1 MVVHAFVDPQQEIM
15 MRGKLKIP
23 HTFVIVYTLILFA
36 AAATWIVPGGHFQRK
51 VVEEDGLKREVL
63 VKDSFKFQENEPQF
77 FAIFEAPLKGII
89 RMADIIGFIFI
100 VGGSFYIFQKTGA
113 ISGAIGK
120 IVKIMQGREK
130 WIIVIIMS
138 LFSFFGAF
146 FGMCEEAMP
155 FVLIFVPLALALGY
169 DSITGLCFSFLA
181 AGIGFATAF
190 FNPFTV
196 QIAQK
201 LSEIPPVSGW
211 EYRVGIW
218 IAATFFTIW
227 WVIRYAEK
235 IKKNPQKSL
244 TYEID
249 LKKRDK
255 LESEKQEVGE
265 FNNRHAAVLII
276 LILGIAIL
284 FYGVIELH
292 WYITELAALFLAIGI
307 LAGIAAKLSFNR
319 IAEGFIEGA
328 KDIASAALIVGF
340 AAGIIIILE
349 DGNIMDTILYSFS
362 RLTGESTPL
371 LSAYIMYFVQTFIN
385 FFIPSGTTK
394 AALTM
399 PLFAPL
405 ADLSGITRQTAVLAY
420 QFGDGFTNMIIP
432 TSGVTVG
439 TLAMAKVPFEKWF
452 KWLLP
457 LEIAFIFLSLL
468 LLIPAVFFKWTGY

>member
-1 MVVHAFVDPQQEIM
+1 M

-23 HTFVIVYTLILFA
+23 HTFVIVYTLILCA
-36 AAATWIVPGGHFQRK
+36 AAATWIVPGGHFQREII
-51 VVEEDGLKREVL
+51 EEDGLKREVL

-113 ISGAIGK
+113 ISGAIGR
-120 IVKIMQGREK
+120 IVKIMRGREK
-130 WIIVIIMS
+130 WIIVIVMS

-181 AGIGFATAF
+181 AGVGFATAF

-211 EYRVGIW
+211 EYRVIIW
-218 IAATFFTIW
+218 IAVTFLTIF

-244 TYEID
+244 TYEMDI
-249 LKKRDK
+249 KKRDK
-255 LESEKQEVGE
+255 LETEKQEVGE
-265 FNNRHAAVLII
+265 FNRRHAAVL
-276 LILGIAIL
+276 LILTVGIAVL
-284 FYGVIELH
+284 FYGVIKLH

-307 LAGIAAKLSFNR
+307 LAGMTAKLSFNQ

-349 DGNIMDTILYSFS
+349 DGNIMDTILFSFS
-362 RLTGESTPL
+362 RFTGESTPL

-468 LLIPAVFFKWTGY
+468 LLIPAVFFKWNGY

>member
-1 MVVHAFVDPQQEIM
+1 
-15 MRGKLKIP
+15 MRIQFKIP
-23 HTFVIVYTLILFA
+23 HTFVIIYALIILA
-36 AAATWIVPGGHFQRK
+36 AIATWWIPGGHFQRETIEK
-51 VVEEDGLKREVL
+51 DGFTREVL
-63 VKDSFKFQENEPQF
+63 IKDSFQFQKSKPQF

-100 VGGSFYIFQKTGA
+100 VGGAFYIFQKTGA
-113 ISGAIGK
+113 ITSAIGR
-120 IVKIMQGREK
+120 IVQIMKGHEK
-130 WIIVIIMS
+130 WIIVIVMS

-155 FVLIFVPLALALGY
+155 FVLIFVPLSLALGY

-181 AGIGFATAF
+181 AGVGFATAF

-211 EYRVGIW
+211 EYRVVIW
-218 IAATFFTIW
+218 IMVTLFTIL

-235 IKKNPQKSL
+235 VKKNPQQSI

-249 LKKRDK
+249 QQKRMKMETEKKEIGD
-255 LESEKQEVGE
+255 
-265 FNNRHAAVLII
+265 FNWRHALVLVIVAT
-276 LILGIAIL
+276 GIAVL
-284 FYGVIELH
+284 FYGVIRLH
-292 WYITELAALFLAIGI
+292 WYITELAALFLALGI
-307 LAGIAAKLSFNR
+307 LAGLIGKLSLNG
-319 IAEGFIEGA
+319 IAEGFIDGA

-349 DGNIMDTILYSFS
+349 DGNIMDTILFSFS
-362 RLTGESTPL
+362 EITGESSPL
-371 LSAYIMYFVQTFIN
+371 FSAYLMYFVQMFIN

-452 KWLLP
+452 RWLLP
-457 LEIAFIFLSLL
+457 LEIIFILISLL
-468 LLIPAVFFKWTGY
+468 LLIPPILFRWSGY

>member
-1 MVVHAFVDPQQEIM
+1 
-15 MRGKLKIP
+15 MRGRLKIP
-23 HTFVIVYTLILFA
+23 HTFAIVYPLILLA
-36 AAATWIVPGGHFQRK
+36 AIATWVIPGGRFQRAI
-51 VVEEDGLKREVL
+51 VEKEGFKREVL
-63 VKDSFKFQENEPQF
+63 VKDSFEFQESQPQF
-77 FAIFEAPLKGII
+77 FAIFEAPLKGIM

-120 IVKIMQGREK
+120 IVRIMQGHEK
-130 WIIVIIMS
+130 WILVIVMS

-181 AGIGFATAF
+181 AGVGFATAF

-218 IAATFFTIW
+218 ITVTFFTIF

-255 LESEKQEVGE
+255 LETEKQEVGE
-265 FNNRHAAVLII
+265 FNRKHAVVLII
-276 LILGIAIL
+276 LTIGIAVL
-284 FYGVIELH
+284 FYGVIKLH

-307 LAGIAAKLSFNR
+307 LAGLVGKLPVNA

-349 DGNIMDTILYSFS
+349 DGNIMDTILFSFS
-362 RLTGESTPL
+362 RLAGESSPL

-432 TSGVTVG
+432 TSGVTIG

-457 LEIAFIFLSLL
+457 LEIAFVILSLL
-468 LLIPAVFFKWTGY
+468 LLIPAVLFQWNGY

>member
-1 MVVHAFVDPQQEIM
+1 MKRKF
-15 MRGKLKIP
+15 KIP
-23 HTFVIVYTLILFA
+23 NTFVIVYIIIIMA
-36 AAATWIVPGGHFQRK
+36 AVATWFVPGGHFERQTI
-51 VVEEDGLKREVL
+51 ETDGGQREVL
-63 VKDSFKFQENEPQF
+63 QRDSFQYQDSYPQF

-89 RMADIIGFIFI
+89 RMADIIGFIFL

-113 ISGAIGK
+113 INAAIGV
-120 IVKIMQGREK
+120 IVRKMKGHEK
-130 WIIVIIMS
+130 WIIVIVMI

-181 AGIGFATAF
+181 AGIGFAGAF

-201 LSEIPPVSGW
+201 FAEIPPVSGW
-211 EYRVGIW
+211 EYRVIIW
-218 IAATFFTIW
+218 IGVTVFSIV

-235 IKKNPQKSL
+235 IKKHPHKSI
-244 TYEID
+244 TYELD
-249 LKKRDK
+249 QKKRQK
-255 LESEKQEVGE
+255 LENENQEIGD
-265 FNNRHAAVLII
+265 FTKKHAGVL
-276 LILGIAIL
+276 LVLTLGIIFL
-284 FYGVIELH
+284 FYGVIQLH
-292 WYITELAALFLAIGI
+292 WYIVELAALFLAMGI
-307 LAGIAAKLSFNR
+307 VGGLLGGLNVNEVAD
-319 IAEGFIEGA
+319 GFIEGA

-340 AAGIIIILE
+340 AAGIIVILE
-349 DGNIMDTILYSFS
+349 DGNIMDTILYSMAK
-362 RLTGESTPL
+362 LTGESAPL
-371 LSAYIMYFVQTFIN
+371 LSSYMMYVVQMLLN

-452 KWLLP
+452 RWLLP
-457 LEIAFIFLSLL
+457 LEIAFIIISLL
-468 LLIPAVFFKWTGY
+468 LLIPPVVFQWTGY

>member
-1 MVVHAFVDPQQEIM
+1 MK
-15 MRGKLKIP
+15 RKWKIP
-23 HTFVIVYTLILFA
+23 HTFVIVYSIIILA
-36 AAATWIVPGGHFQRK
+36 AIATWVVPGGHFERRI
-51 VVEEDGLKREVL
+51 VEEGGTTREIL
-63 VKDSFKFQENEPQF
+63 VRNSFEYQENIPQI
-77 FAIFEAPLKGII
+77 FALFEAPLKGII
-89 RMADIIGFIFI
+89 RMADIIGFIFL
-100 VGGSFYIFQKTGA
+100 VGGAFYIFQKTGA
-113 ISGAIGK
+113 IAATIGK
-120 IVKIMQGREK
+120 IVKIMEGHEK
-130 WIIVIIMS
+130 WIIAIVMT

-181 AGIGFATAF
+181 AGVGFASAF

-201 LSEIPPVSGW
+201 FSEIPPVSGW
-211 EYRVGIW
+211 EYRVAIW
-218 IAATFFTIW
+218 IFVTLLSIV

-235 IKKNPQKSL
+235 IRKDPKSSI
-244 TYEID
+244 TFDID
-249 LKKRDK
+249 QKKRMK
-255 LESEKQEVGE
+255 LKEESQEVGE
-265 FNNRHAAVLII
+265 FNIRHAGVIIVLIA
-276 LILGIAIL
+276 GIAFL

-292 WYITELAALFLAIGI
+292 WYIVELAALFLAMGMIGGI
-307 LAGIAAKLSFNR
+307 LGGLTVNEV
-319 IAEGFIEGA
+319 AEGFVEGA
-328 KDIASAALIVGF
+328 RDIVGAALIVGF
-340 AAGIIIILE
+340 AAGIIVILE
-349 DGNIMDTILYSFS
+349 DGNIMDTILFS
-362 RLTGESTPL
+362 MSKLTTESYPIF
-371 LSAYIMYFVQTFIN
+371 SAYMMYAVQMFLN

-457 LEIAFIFLSLL
+457 LEIVYIIVSLL
-468 LLIPAVFFKWTGY
+468 LLIPAVVFQWTGY

>member
-1 MVVHAFVDPQQEIM
+1 
-15 MRGKLKIP
+15 MRGRLKIP
-23 HTFVIVYTLILFA
+23 HTFAIVYPLILLA
-36 AAATWIVPGGHFQRK
+36 AIATWVIPGGRFQRAI
-51 VVEEDGLKREVL
+51 VEKEGFKREVL
-63 VKDSFKFQENEPQF
+63 VKDSFEFQESQPQF
-77 FAIFEAPLKGII
+77 FAIFEAPLKGIM

-120 IVKIMQGREK
+120 IVRIMQGHEK
-130 WIIVIIMS
+130 WILVIVMS

-181 AGIGFATAF
+181 AGVGFATAF

-218 IAATFFTIW
+218 ITVTFFTIF

-255 LESEKQEVGE
+255 LETEKQEVGE
-265 FNNRHAAVLII
+265 FNRKHAVVLII
-276 LILGIAIL
+276 LTIGIAVL
-284 FYGVIELH
+284 FYGVIKLH

-307 LAGIAAKLSFNR
+307 LAGLVGKLPVNA

-349 DGNIMDTILYSFS
+349 DGNIMDTILFSFS
-362 RLTGESTPL
+362 RLAGESSPL

-457 LEIAFIFLSLL
+457 LEIAFVILSLL
-468 LLIPAVFFKWTGY
+468 LLIPAVLFQWNGY